1 MNNHNIITD
10 PLLDTPCQ
18 KLTTVN
24 NFCCY
29 ADNSNGTV
37 GPQGPQGPTGPQ
49 GLTGAAGPQGAQGL
63 IGTTGQPGSSPTI
76 GANGNWFVGTTDTG
90 VKAAGANGVTPNI
103 GSNGNWFIGTTDT
116 GVHAQGT
123 SGTAATIA
131 VGTTTTLPA
140 GSQATVINT
149 GTSSN
154 ATFAFGI
161 PQGAPGTSESA
172 NLVHA
177 SLYGVQLNDADQPT
191 TIPSGAKIPWKVLN
205 NNGTGLITAPVASPY
220 FQFTKTGR
228 YLCTFSLRCATKTNG
243 DNTVV
248 NWGLYALG
256 IQKAMVT
263 SASSFVTSN
272 MTNISG
278 VGFFDVT
285 NVNEKY
291 NLINNSKIAIQAQGA
306 TSAQVVNTAFKDV
319 NGVNTVDGMSC
330 TFVRV
335 GDPIGGGVAEPIV

>member
-1 MNNHNIITD
+1 MCNKINVMTD
-10 PLLDTPCQ
+10 PLLDEACQ
-18 KLTTVN
+18 KSTTVN
-24 NFCCY
+24 NYHCCNTGSD
-29 ADNSNGTV
+29 AGTV
-37 GPQGPQGPTGPQ
+37 GPQGPQGPQGVPGQTGPQ
-49 GLTGAAGPQGAQGL
+49 GVQGIQGVA
-63 IGTTGQPGSSPTI
+63 GQPGNSPII
-76 GANGNWFVGTTDTG
+76 GTNGNWFVGTTDTG
-90 VKAAGANGVTPNI
+90 VKAAGTNGITPNI

-123 SGTAATIA
+123 SGTAATIT

-140 GSQATVINT
+140 GSQATVTNT
-149 GTSSN
+149 GTPSN
-154 ATFAFGI
+154 ATFTFGI
-161 PQGAPGTSESA
+161 PQGVPGTSGA

-177 SLYGVQLNDADQPT
+177 SLYGVQLNDADQPA
-191 TIPSGAKIPWKVLN
+191 TIPSGAKIPWKTLN
-205 NNGTGLITAPVASPY
+205 NNDTGLLTTPPATPY

-228 YLCTFSLRCATKTNG
+228 YLCTFSLRCATKTSS
-243 DNTVV
+243 DNTIV

-263 SASSFVTSN
+263 SASSFVTPT

-285 NVNEKY
+285 DVNEKY

-319 NGVNTVDGMSC
+319 TGVNTVDGMSC